1 LKRNGIKDL
10 FSIAKV
16 KPMIVKQV
24 LSEELLT
31 LAEVHRILKEI
42 KEEHKGEEMR
52 YEKRRVLEYS
62 TKFSKMDAKT
72 SRKFLNELLALEKM
86 NEFIAVKIVDLLPR
100 SREELRSI
108 YAKEGYTLTEEE
120 LDAILDIIA
129 KYE

>member
-1 LKRNGIKDL
+1 
-10 FSIAKV
+10 
-16 KPMIVKQV
+16 MIVKQV

-31 LAEVHRILKEI
+31 LAEVHEILKSI
-42 KEEHKGEEMR
+42 KEEHKDEEMS

-62 TKFSKMDAKT
+62 TKFSKTNAKA
-72 SRKFLNELLALEKM
+72 SRELLNELLKLEKM
-86 NEFIAVKIVDLLPR
+86 NEFIAVKIVDLMPK

-120 LDAILDIIA
+120 LDAILDIVA